1 MKRGMH
7 AAAKAL
13 ALAAT
18 LGLAVPG
25 CVERT
30 ITVRSD
36 PPGALVYLDDVERGE
51 TPCTF
56 PFNFH
61 GSQSLVLRKDNYEI
75 TKQVIDVKAPLY
87 SVFPLDIFFDL
98 LCPFTI
104 KENHA
109 YDVVLQPVTK
119 PDTEKLLLR
128 AKELREQ
135 LQPPQ

>member
-1 MKRGMH
+1 MTRRCQ
-7 AAAKAL
+7 AVAKGL
-13 ALAAT
+13 ALVAV
-18 LGLAVPG
+18 LGLAAAG

-56 PFNFH
+56 PFDFY
-61 GSQSLVLRKDNYEI
+61 GTRQLVLHKDNYEVA
-75 TKQVIDVKAPLY
+75 KQVIEVKAPVH

-98 LCPFTI
+98 LLPATI
-104 KENHA
+104 HENHA
-109 YDVVLQPVTK
+109 YDVVLQPLTK
-119 PDTEKLLLR
+119 PDTEKLILR

-135 LQPPQ
+135 LQPPE

>member
-1 MKRGMH
+1 MKRRRQSV
-7 AAAKAL
+7 AKGL
-13 ALAAT
+13 ALVAV
-18 LGLAVPG
+18 LGLVAAG

-56 PFNFH
+56 PFDFY
-61 GSQSLVLRKDNYEI
+61 GTRSLVLHKDNYEVA
-75 TKQVIDVKAPLY
+75 KQVIEVKAPVH

-98 LCPFTI
+98 LLPATI
-104 KENHA
+104 HENHA

-119 PDTEKLLLR
+119 PDTEKLILR
-128 AKELREQ
+128 GKELREQ
-135 LQPPQ
+135 LQPPE